1 MLTRSCAVSLPLA
14 TKIWLVRSTQLDGL
28 AAEIVVL
35 VYVIELKKKLWVSMC
50 IIVACVGLKKLRLSR
65 WRNLKISLKIFS
77 FNKLDFILKVEV
89 YFSGW
94 LGSNHGIYFWVPTF
108 IFCFAAVYEY
118 VSIIVS
124 MILSSALSAGVCF
137 SKLICRYLIR
147 NYLFTMFEFLRTHFG
162 CQFWFLVS
170 QCIIFFF
177 FIGRFYFSFALNS
190 YCDTFFLCGNMF

>member
-94 LGSNHGIYFWVPTF
+94 LGSNHGIYFWVLLYFVLRQSTN
-108 IFCFAAVYEY
+108 
-118 VSIIVS
+118 
-124 MILSSALSAGVCF
+124 M
-137 SKLICRYLIR
+137 YLL
-147 NYLFTMFEFLRTHFG
+147 LFP
-162 CQFWFLVS
+162 WFYHPHWVRACVF
-170 QCIIFFF
+170 Q
-177 FIGRFYFSFALNS
+177 N
-190 YCDTFFLCGNMF
+190 